1 MQSGLVPADQLDGW
15 LARVRELYKQVV
27 RITVTPT
34 WAKVIDFE
42 KTLPS
47 AVAEQAAKRRR

>member
-1 MQSGLVPADQLDGW
+1 M
-15 LARVRELYKQVV
+15 V

-47 AVAEQAAKRRR
+47 AVAELAAKRER